1 MFSFYI
7 NSFFTFNGEFKKYG
21 GKNMETNKIAGIISI
36 ILGLIFIIFPIFSSS
51 FTSIVIGLSLLFFG
65 FVSLLNGLT
74 SLNVVIGVIS
84 IIFGLLF
91 MFAMNALPFLVG
103 LQFYLVGIVM
113 ILFGI
118 AGLISDSKISKI
130 SSLLIL
136 IMGIV
141 AFILAFNS
149 IVNPFYAAV
158 LLGVSLIIQ
167 GIRLFISE

>member
-1 MFSFYI
+1 
-7 NSFFTFNGEFKKYG
+7 
-21 GKNMETNKIAGIISI
+21 
-36 ILGLIFIIFPIFSSS
+36 
-51 FTSIVIGLSLLFFG
+51 
-65 FVSLLNGLT
+65 
-74 SLNVVIGVIS
+74 
-84 IIFGLLF
+84 